1 MPLPE
6 TPPPGT
12 PGPGALAAA
21 TADGTRLQVK
31 AVPAGRPW
39 HWLALGWADLMRC
52 PWPGLMHGLAAALFG
67 ALLMAVAGQRFWALA
82 GSFSG
87 FLLVA
92 PVVATGLYAVSRALE
107 RGHPATLGTALAAWR
122 PKDHRLVVFGGLLA
136 LAGTGWVLTSASLIT
151 GFAAAPVNS
160 PADFLR
166 VVVLNEQSLLFEA
179 WLLLG
184 SVLAAPMFASS
195 VVAIPLLLDRPHSVL
210 QAVRTSV
217 AAALASPAAMALW
230 ATLILTLTLIGM
242 ATFMLGLVLVVPWLA
257 HASWHAYRD
266 LVLPAPTGEAG
277 TR

>member
-1 MPLPE
+1 MPE
-6 TPPPGT
+6 QAS
-12 PGPGALAAA
+12 GAAS
-21 TADGTRLQVK
+21 VH

-52 PWPGLMHGLAAALFG
+52 PLPGLLHGAAAALFG
-67 ALLMAVAGQRFWALA
+67 ALLLLVAGQRFWALA

-107 RGHPATLGTALAAWR
+107 RGLPATLGTALAVWR
-122 PKDHRLVVFGGLLA
+122 PKDHRLVVFGLLLA

-151 GFAAAPVNS
+151 RFAAAPVNS

-166 VVVLNEQSLLFEA
+166 VVVLNEQSLLFEV

-195 VVAIPLLLDRPHSVL
+195 VVAIPLLLDRSSSVM
-210 QAVRTSV
+210 QAVRTSFGV
-217 AAALASPAAMALW
+217 ALASPAAMALW
-230 ATLILTLTLIGM
+230 ATLILLLTLIGM
-242 ATFMLGLVLVVPWLA
+242 ATFMLGLVVVVPWLA
-257 HASWHAYRD
+257 HASWHAYRE
-266 LVLPAPTGEAG
+266 LVPPENTDGGLA
-277 TR
+277 

>member
-1 MPLPE
+1 MPLPDS
-6 TPPPGT
+6 PDSLKA
-12 PGPGALAAA
+12 GP
-21 TADGTRLQVK
+21 RVQ

-52 PWPGLMHGLAAALFG
+52 PVPGLVHGLATALFG
-67 ALLMAVAGQRFWALA
+67 ALLLLIAGQRFWALA

-122 PKDHRLVVFGGLLA
+122 PKDHRLVVFGLLLA

-151 GFAAAPVNS
+151 RFAAAPVNS

-166 VVVLNEQSLLFEA
+166 VVVLDEQSLLFEA

-195 VVAIPLLLDRPHSVL
+195 VVAIPLLLDRPHSVM
-210 QAVRTSV
+210 QAVRTS
-217 AAALASPAAMALW
+217 ASAALASPAAMALW
-230 ATLILTLTLIGM
+230 ATLILVLTLIGM
-242 ATFMLGLVLVVPWLA
+242 ASFMLGLVVVVPWLA

-266 LVLPAPTGEAG
+266 LVPAEDADKGPA
-277 TR
+277 